1 MNRRKLSRRAKYL
14 KVKNVK
20 NNNMPSE
27 LRKRLGR
34 LTMKAVNSMTK

>member
-1 MNRRKLSRRAKYL
+1 MKRRKLSRREKYL

-34 LTMKAVNSMTK
+34 LSMKAVNTMIK